1 MGYHGRVDLAIGF
14 AWLAS
19 ERQLR
24 LDLLDGDILE
34 PRDDG
39 TEDREG
45 ARHRGRFRLGAHA
58 KSQGVDWG
66 VFKHHEQS
74 QGLRKVQS
82 LFRKEISSV
91 FLPLRAALREPR

>member
-1 MGYHGRVDLAIGF
+1 VGYHGRVDLAIGF

-58 KSQGVDWG
+58 KSQGLIG
-66 VFKHHEQS
+66 VCS
-74 QGLRKVQS
+74 NTMNSRKVCARS
-82 LFRKEISSV
+82 KPV
-91 FLPLRAALREPR
+91 